1 VGNQWQ
7 DITEFLET
15 AAIMM
20 VVSLF
25 HITQALLQWVSL
37 FSSDKHENKPNYSL
51 GGHQSSSPMGV
62 LLRDYSNH

>member
-37 FSSDKHENKPNYSL
+37 FLSDKPENKPDYFLSS
-51 GGHQSSSPMGV
+51 HQNSSPVGV